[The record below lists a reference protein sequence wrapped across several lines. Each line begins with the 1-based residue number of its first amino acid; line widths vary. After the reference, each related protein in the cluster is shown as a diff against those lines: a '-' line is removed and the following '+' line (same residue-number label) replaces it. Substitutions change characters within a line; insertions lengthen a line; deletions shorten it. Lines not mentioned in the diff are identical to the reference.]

1 MFVSLKNCTQVD
13 TFDGHNISF
22 DHGCTIEVALES
34 MLNTTDDDN
43 RLSAGVEDDPL
54 KMLHAQSSDVLGKE
68 FDSIEEAEEYYHK
81 YSYLKGFSMRNDDLR
96 RNKKELIMN
105 DKKNKWVVKEFV
117 TEHSHNLTNSNMSTV
132 HSLKS
137 VRVKTSQVMDHMVD
151 QADGYASVDHT
162 KKDLHNRIDAE
173 RRTLFSDS
181 DVDAIIG
188 YMTAKSKLDI
198 EFFYDYQLNKD
209 GTLGNLFWAD
219 SMSHNDYRIFDDILC
234 FNTTYKTNA
243 YRMPLVIFVG
253 TIETYSWILKTFL
266 LAMHGKYPTSIV
278 TNGDKAMRKA
288 IKVEMSGSIHCLC
301 SWHFQ
306 RNAHTNLGDTG
317 FTRAFSHCM
326 VAFMTESEFETK
338 WHASIDKFGLH
349 GNAWVTKMYAKH
361 KHIQRSKSVNAYLNR
376 FLSCWLKLHEF
387 IRQIDR
393 AMVRLHHTEMKDNF
407 KNLNEHHILITHLEL
422 LEKHAAEL
430 YTRGIFQLVHDEIKE
445 EAKLS
450 ICNFVDSVKSQTYT
464 FRKFDGGNKTWNVS
478 YNPTLS
484 TLQCFRKPFEAAG
497 IPCRHTFGV
506 MKAQK
511 MQHIPRTLLMTWW
524 TMNAKKGAESEVF
537 RWLSDR
543 CSKMCYFA
551 SLTTN
556 GYQKAK
562 LAIDSLYTEMLSLMP
577 SSSTGIG
584 GYVPQRNERPPFH
597 IKDPSAVTVK
607 GSVRRTNKT

>member
-1 MFVSLKNCTQVD
+1 
-13 TFDGHNISF
+13 
-22 DHGCTIEVALES
+22 
-34 MLNTTDDDN
+34 
-43 RLSAGVEDDPL
+43 
-54 KMLHAQSSDVLGKE
+54 
-68 FDSIEEAEEYYHK
+68 
-81 YSYLKGFSMRNDDLR
+81 
-96 RNKKELIMN
+96 
-105 DKKNKWVVKEFV
+105 
-117 TEHSHNLTNSNMSTV
+117 MSTV

-173 RRTLFSDS
+173 CRTLFSDS
-181 DVDAIIG
+181 DVDVIIG

-209 GTLGNLFWAD
+209 GTFRL
-219 SMSHNDYRIFDDILC
+219 
-234 FNTTYKTNA
+234 
-243 YRMPLVIFVG
+243 LVDE

-288 IKVEMSGSIHCLC
+288 IKVEMS
-301 SWHFQ
+301 
-306 RNAHTNLGDTG
+306 
-317 FTRAFSHCM
+317 
-326 VAFMTESEFETK
+326 ESEFETK

-349 GNAWVTKMYAKH
+349 ENAWVTKM
-361 KHIQRSKSVNAYLNR
+361 
-376 FLSCWLKLHEF
+376 
-387 IRQIDR
+387 QIDR

-407 KNLNEHHILITHLEL
+407 ENLNEHHILITHLEL

-450 ICNFVDSVKSQTYT
+450 ICNFVDGVKSQTYT

-484 TLQCFRKPFEAAG
+484 TLQCFHKPFEAAD

-511 MQHIPRTLLMTWW
+511 MQHIPIPRTLLMTWW
-524 TMNAKKGAESEVF
+524 TMNAKKGAESEVSF
-537 RWLSDR
+537 DGTHHDLIQVAR
-543 CSKMCYFA
+543 
-551 SLTTN
+551 
-556 GYQKAK
+556 
-562 LAIDSLYTEMLSLMP
+562 
-577 SSSTGIG
+577 
-584 GYVPQRNERPPFH
+584 YV
-597 IKDPSAVTVK
+597 
-607 GSVRRTNKT
+607 